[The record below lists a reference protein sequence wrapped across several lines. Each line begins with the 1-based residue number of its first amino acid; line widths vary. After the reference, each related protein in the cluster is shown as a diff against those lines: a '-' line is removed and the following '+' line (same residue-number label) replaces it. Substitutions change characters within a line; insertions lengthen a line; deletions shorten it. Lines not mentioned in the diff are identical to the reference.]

1 MRQSLFSIP
10 VQIIKLLRWILFKD
24 FGICWK
30 KNLNRL
36 IFQKKKNK
44 NLVSW
49 RTSLE
54 SSGELLHVDQVLY
67 QNSYPL

>member
-1 MRQSLFSIP
+1 MDF
-10 VQIIKLLRWILFKD
+10 VQRLWDLL
-24 FGICWK
+24 K

-44 NLVSW
+44 NFVSW